1 MGKSRRQSASLFPGK
16 GKVGGKLF
24 RLDRLCRLFRLRGND
39 RPVGIPP
46 ENWLATLLTRTET
59 AMTTTQTFTA
69 GCRLVWLAAALVVAS
84 SGCTAFLEPREP
96 YPIDPPTPSPYSSV
110 PRELDMVSLPPYVV
124 EPPDILMIN
133 ALKVIPKPPHIIEV
147 FDGLLI
153 RVTGALIEEP
163 IADAF
168 AVDPEGKVDL
178 GPSYGRVSVAG
189 LTVDEARDAIR
200 KHMAQWFVDP
210 QVSVSLAFSAG
221 AQQIQGEHL
230 VGPDGRVNLGTYGS
244 VYVAGMTVDQVRAA
258 IETKLSEKLENP
270 EVVVDIFSYN
280 SKKYYVI
287 TQGGGLGD
295 NVAEAPITGN
305 ETVLDAIAR
314 IGGLSQIS
322 STNIWIARPAPNGVG
337 CEQILPVNWDEIS
350 RGASTATNFQLMPG
364 DRLYIAENPL
374 YRLDT
379 VIANYTR
386 PFERLFGWI
395 SLGTAMAN
403 RITRYGL
410 GTL

>member
-1 MGKSRRQSASLFPGK
+1 MFDRFYVSTICPEAGAREFPRRELRHAMKRCSCNSAAWT
-16 GKVGGKLF
+16 
-24 RLDRLCRLFRLRGND
+24 LCA
-39 RPVGIPP
+39 V
-46 ENWLATLLTRTET
+46 A
-59 AMTTTQTFTA
+59 AM
-69 GCRLVWLAAALVVAS
+69 LAAS
-84 SGCTAFLEPREP
+84 GGCTAFLEPREP
-96 YPIDPPTPSPYSSV
+96 YPITPPEPLPQSTV
-110 PRELDMVSLPPYVV
+110 PRELDMVSLPPYVI

-133 ALKVIPKPPHIIEV
+133 ALRVVPKPPHIIEV

-153 RVTGALIEEP
+153 RATGALVEEP

-178 GPSYGRVSVAG
+178 GPSYGRVSVVG

-200 KHMAQWFVDP
+200 KHLSQWFVDP
-210 QVSVSLAFSAG
+210 QVSVSLAFSSG
-221 AQQIQGEHL
+221 AQQIVGEHL

-244 VYVAGMTVDQVRAA
+244 VYVAGMTVDEARAA
-258 IETKLSEKLENP
+258 IEEKLSAKLQDP
-270 EVVVDIFSYN
+270 EVVVDIFAYN
-280 SKKYYVI
+280 SKKYYVV
-287 TQGGGLGD
+287 TQGAGLGD

-314 IGGLSQIS
+314 IGGISQIS

-350 RGASTATNFQLMPG
+350 RGASTATNYQLMPN
-364 DRLYIAENPL
+364 DRLYIAEDPMIKF
-374 YRLDT
+374 DSI
-379 VIANYTR
+379 IAKYTR
-386 PFERLFGWI
+386 PFERLFGWV